1 MTNLESI
8 FKSRDV
14 TLLTKVHLVKTMVFP
29 VVMYVCE
36 SWTIKK
42 AEHQR
47 KTLESPLDCKKI
59 QPVHSTGNQSCVLI
73 GGTDVEAETP
83 ILWPPDVKSWLIEK
97 ILMLRKS
104 EGRRRRG
111 QRRMRWLDGIADSM
125 DMGLGRLRQLVMDR
139 AAWRAAVHGVT
150 KSQTRLR
157 DWTELMNNY
166 LCFIFKSLSFEG
178 VCYAAITDTREVT
191 WASTF
196 SAVMIL
202 YTLLW
207 IEPHPTTLPPKFLP
221 TQILRMQSYLQIVFA
236 ELRWR
241 IEMKLY

>member
-1 MTNLESI
+1 MLLNCGVGEDSWESLGLQ
-8 FKSRDV
+8 RD
-14 TLLTKVHLVKTMVFP
+14 TT
-29 VVMYVCE
+29 
-36 SWTIKK
+36 
-42 AEHQR
+42 ADQ
-47 KTLESPLDCKKI
+47 
-59 QPVHSTGNQSCVLI
+59 
-73 GGTDVEAETP
+73 
-83 ILWPPDVKSWLIEK
+83 SWLIVHWK
-97 ILMLRKS
+97 VKLQYFGHLMQRADSFAKALMLGRI
-104 EGRRRRG
+104 EGRRRRWQ
-111 QRRMRWLDGIADSM
+111 QRIRWLDGITDSM
-125 DMGLGRLRQLVMDR
+125 HTGLGRLRQLVMDR